1 MTVRRVGIL
10 GGTFDP
16 FHYGHLRPM
25 LAIHERFGWDEMLF
39 IPAWTQPFKA
49 GDAAVSPFHRHAMTV
64 LGTEQIPGA
73 KVSIVELEREQISY
87 TVDTLRELRSTRPD
101 TVLEWVIGDDNLARL
116 SEWKDVGG
124 MFELAN
130 FIVLRRAAALPAL
143 PPELEGRLHS
153 IKARE
158 RNGGIVL
165 VTNDLIEVSATEI
178 RRRIVAGEPWDPM
191 VPSKVARYIR
201 HNDLYVE

>member
-1 MTVRRVGIL
+1 MKRVGIL

-25 LAIHERFGWDEMLF
+25 LAIQERLGWDEMLF
-39 IPAWTQPFKA
+39 VPAWIQPFKTERA
-49 GDAAVSPFHRHAMTV
+49 TVSPFHRYAMTV

-73 KVSIVELEREQISY
+73 KVSIVELERAQVSY
-87 TVDTLRELRSTRPD
+87 TVDTLRELRSALPD

-116 SEWKDVGG
+116 GEWKEADAL
-124 MFELAN
+124 FELAN
-130 FIVLRRAAALPAL
+130 FIVLRREAALPAL
-143 PPELEGRLHS
+143 PAELEGRLHS

-158 RNGGIVL
+158 RNGSIVL

-178 RRRIVAGEPWDPM
+178 RRRIAAREPWDHM
-191 VPSKVARYIR
+191 VPSRVARYIR

>member
-1 MTVRRVGIL
+1 MKRVGIL

-25 LAIHERFGWDEMLF
+25 LAIHERLGWDEMLF
-39 IPAWTQPFKA
+39 VPAWTQPFKTERT
-49 GDAAVSPFHRHAMTV
+49 AVSPFHRHAMAV

-73 KVSIVELEREQISY
+73 NVSIIELERGQISY
-87 TVDTLRELRSTRPD
+87 TVETLRELRSSRAD

-116 SEWKDVGG
+116 SEWKDVEEL
-124 MFELAN
+124 FELAN

-143 PPELEGRLHS
+143 PRELEGRLHS

-158 RNGGIVL
+158 RSGSIVL

-178 RRRIVAGEPWDPM
+178 RRRIAAGEPWDHM
-191 VPSKVARYIR
+191 VPSRVARYIR